1 MEESLSMLQK
11 IQDQFELQQ
20 VDIREYSP
28 LTLAY
33 IGDGIYEVVIRTI
46 LVSQGNRPVNALHK
60 EAVHYVK
67 ADAQAAIIET
77 VMGQLTEEE
86 AGVYRR
92 GKNAKPHTTSKNGTV
107 GDYHKATGFEAL
119 IGYLYLKNEFDRILE
134 LVHTGIAG
142 LTIKD

>member
-67 ADAQAAIIET
+67 ADAQAAIIDT
-77 VMGQLTEEE
+77 VMDQLTEEE

-142 LTIKD
+142 LTIKE